1 VYSRHA
7 ADCPKRSDRF
17 WRRCHCI
24 KWIRGIVNDKPIRMS
39 AGTRSWE
46 RAEAKA
52 REIEQRGT
60 RKSIR
65 VSINEAVK
73 AYLKDEQGRMLAD
86 NSTAQSRTLFE
97 RQFVPWTET
106 EGFKYVDEL
115 TVPVLSNFRAALNQ
129 STGNNANTARRKQ
142 QRLSGFFWFCIRS
155 DWIEKNPARLLKA
168 IKVKQTPTDYFTR
181 PQFEKIVDATYAYGD
196 WKGGHDF
203 AHRQDRLRA
212 FVFVMRWAGLAIRDT
227 ATLERQ
233 RLTPDGKLFLY
244 RAKTGVPVYVPL
256 PPEVVGLLRRIPNSN
271 PRYFFWSGNGEA
283 DTAKKDWDRSLRLL
297 FKTAAIKHED
307 GTPKRCHAHMFR
319 DTFAVELLLAG
330 VPMDQVSLLL
340 GHSST
345 KITEQHYAPF
355 VKARQEQLESSVRA
369 AWGSSHPW
377 TSPAELAKAATSG
390 GSA

>member
-1 VYSRHA
+1 
-7 ADCPKRSDRF
+7 
-17 WRRCHCI
+17 
-24 KWIRGIVNDKPIRMS
+24 M
-39 AGTRSWE
+39 
-46 RAEAKA
+46 KA
-52 REIEQRGT
+52 REIEQRGA
-60 RKSIR
+60 RKVVR
-65 VSINEAVK
+65 VSIAEAVN

-86 NSTAQSRTLFE
+86 SSTAQSTTLFE
-97 RQFVPWTET
+97 RQFLPWTET
-106 EGFKYVDEL
+106 EGFKYLDEL

-129 STGNNANTARRKQ
+129 STGNNPNTARRKQ

-155 DWIEKNPARLLKA
+155 EWIEKNPARLLRT

-203 AHRQDRLRA
+203 AHRQERLRV
-212 FVFVMRWAGLAIRDT
+212 FVLVMRWAGLAIRDT

-307 GTPKRCHAHMFR
+307 GTPKRCHA
-319 DTFAVELLLAG
+319 
-330 VPMDQVSLLL
+330 
-340 GHSST
+340 
-345 KITEQHYAPF
+345 
-355 VKARQEQLESSVRA
+355 
-369 AWGSSHPW
+369 
-377 TSPAELAKAATSG
+377 
-390 GSA
+390 